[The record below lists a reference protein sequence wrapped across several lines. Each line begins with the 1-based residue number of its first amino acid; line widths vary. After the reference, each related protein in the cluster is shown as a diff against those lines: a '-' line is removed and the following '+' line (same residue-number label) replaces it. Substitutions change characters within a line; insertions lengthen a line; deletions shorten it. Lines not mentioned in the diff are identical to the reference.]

1 MKKKTYKQMQNRLY
15 REIKRRIEAEKRI
28 MIPMEVRTDGRQIDT
43 IAVRNMVPCR
53 VCTKDKIVFVKSI
66 MANKIATKLLADQ
79 YITFCSYENHYAPAI
94 DTIEIEA
101 RLDVVKPKEVFYATE
116 KDSSKDYAIKD

>member
-15 REIKRRIEAEKRI
+15 REIKRRIIAEKRI
-28 MIPMEVRTDGRQIDT
+28 MIPLEVRTDGRQIDT
-43 IAVRNMVPCR
+43 IAVRNIVPCR
-53 VCTKDKIVFVKSI
+53 LYTKDNDVFVKSI

-79 YITFCSYENHYAPAI
+79 YITFYSCENQYEPAI

-101 RLDVVKPKEVFYATE
+101 RLDVVKQKEVLYATE
-116 KDSSKDYAIKD
+116 KDSSKDYAI

>member
-15 REIKRRIEAEKRI
+15 REVKRRIEAEKRI
-28 MIPMEVRTDGRQIDT
+28 TIPIEVRTDGRQIDT

-53 VCTKDKIVFVKSI
+53 VCTKDKYVFIKSI

-79 YITFCSYENHYAPAI
+79 YITFYSYENHYAPAI

-116 KDSSKDYAIKD
+116 KDSSKDYAI

>member
-1 MKKKTYKQMQNRLY
+1 MKKKTYKRMQNRLY
-15 REIKRRIEAEKRI
+15 REVKRRIEAEKRI
-28 MIPMEVRTDGRQIDT
+28 MIPMEARTDGRQIDT

-53 VCTKDKIVFVKSI
+53 VCAKDNDVFIKSI
-66 MANKIATKLLADQ
+66 MANKITTKLLADQ
-79 YITFCSYENHYAPAI
+79 YITFYSHEDHYGPVEDI
-94 DTIEIEA
+94 IEIEA

>member
-15 REIKRRIEAEKRI
+15 REVKRRIEAEKRI
-28 MIPMEVRTDGRQIDT
+28 TIPIEVRTDGRQIDT

-53 VCTKDKIVFVKSI
+53 VCTKDNDAFVKSI
-66 MANKIATKLLADQ
+66 MANKIVTKLLADE
-79 YITFCSYENHYAPAI
+79 YIAFYSHADHYEPI
-94 DTIEIEA
+94 TDVVEIEA
-101 RLDVVKPKEVFYATE
+101 RLDVVKPKEVFYDTE

>member
-15 REIKRRIEAEKRI
+15 REVKRRIEAEKRI

-43 IAVRNMVPCR
+43 IAVRNMVPCHI
-53 VCTKDKIVFVKSI
+53 CTRDHDPIVKSM

-79 YITFCSYENHYAPAI
+79 YITFYSYENHYAPVL

-116 KDSSKDYAIKD
+116 KDSSEDYAIKD